1 MTLKKFLFLDKD
13 DSGTI
18 SYEEFREYVLMKK
31 KKSKKVVAKIVPSG
45 TESRNQHQNLKNL

>member
-1 MTLKKFLFLDKD
+1 MFLFLDKD

-31 KKSKKVVAKIVPSG
+31 KKS
-45 TESRNQHQNLKNL
+45 NLLLVLKRTDSFLIQTIAFQKALSQII